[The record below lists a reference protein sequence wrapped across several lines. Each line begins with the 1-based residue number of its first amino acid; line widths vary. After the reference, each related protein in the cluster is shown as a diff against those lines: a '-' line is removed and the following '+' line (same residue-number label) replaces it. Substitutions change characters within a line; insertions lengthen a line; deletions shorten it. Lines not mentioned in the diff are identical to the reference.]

1 MLRFLTIGIHH
12 YRFLPPLTGNPTPL
26 GEWQQRLAQVTG
38 LAPHQ
43 SLLFC
48 EKRFFG
54 SLRVI
59 FPNRHNLEKAF
70 HRPCWG
76 LLFQGYALQ
85 YQGKDYLL
93 PIDAQIQ
100 DLATTAIPLEQV
112 LMALG
117 GRHAQPRLLFLD
129 VAALGLDNPVS
140 NEGLL
145 RAKQLGIHVIAR
157 FNPSGS
163 FPGSLGEGLL
173 EALKYYQQSLTLEL
187 LELYLRE
194 KIPSRYGEPA
204 CLVLAATGSPPQTPL
219 FPPRSPLGSQFPHR
233 RPWFNASETLPSPQK
248 PFSSLPIA
256 GLLSGGLLILF
267 LVVSFWAVGW
277 LIASRTPPKPVQP
290 PPTQAELS
298 AAIQRELER
307 HYLQWQQASI
317 FIQAIA
323 DLRNVPPDSP
333 IYPAAQQQIYLWSQI
348 ILNIAQSRARVGNLP
363 DAIAAA
369 QLVPRDQGDL
379 YQQAQEA
386 IQQWRSSP

>member
-1 MLRFLTIGIHH
+1 
-12 YRFLPPLTGNPTPL
+12 
-26 GEWQQRLAQVTG
+26 
-38 LAPHQ
+38 
-43 SLLFC
+43 
-48 EKRFFG
+48 
-54 SLRVI
+54 
-59 FPNRHNLEKAF
+59 
-70 HRPCWG
+70 
-76 LLFQGYALQ
+76 
-85 YQGKDYLL
+85 
-93 PIDAQIQ
+93 
-100 DLATTAIPLEQV
+100 
-112 LMALG
+112 
-117 GRHAQPRLLFLD
+117 
-129 VAALGLDNPVS
+129 
-140 NEGLL
+140 
-145 RAKQLGIHVIAR
+145 
-157 FNPSGS
+157 
-163 FPGSLGEGLL
+163 
-173 EALKYYQQSLTLEL
+173 
-187 LELYLRE
+187 
-194 KIPSRYGEPA
+194 
-204 CLVLAATGSPPQTPL
+204 
-219 FPPRSPLGSQFPHR
+219 
-233 RPWFNASETLPSPQK
+233 LPSPQK
-248 PFSSLPIA
+248 PFSSLPIT

-348 ILNIAQSRARVGNLP
+348 ILNIAQSRAQVGNLP